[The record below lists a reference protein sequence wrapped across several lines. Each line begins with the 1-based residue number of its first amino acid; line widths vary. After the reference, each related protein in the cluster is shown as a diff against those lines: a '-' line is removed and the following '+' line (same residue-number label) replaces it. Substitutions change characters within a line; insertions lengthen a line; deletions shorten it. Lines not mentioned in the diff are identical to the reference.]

1 MARIQELQNQI
12 DQTQYWDAEATA
24 FEIRYF
30 GDEVC
35 LHYDGDENLYWEIT
49 FLTCY
54 RVQYETDAIWRTIP
68 HVKDMTRPQKCYYC
82 QRIDVF
88 PSKTE
93 GGFIDVEMDLSIMDI
108 QITCKDIVVT
118 QKQR

>member
-1 MARIQELQNQI
+1 MDRIQELQNQI
-12 DQTQYWDAEATA
+12 DQTCYWDAEATY
-24 FEIRYF
+24 FQINYF

-35 LHYDGDENLYWEIT
+35 LHFNADDNLYWEIT

-54 RVQYETDAIWRTIP
+54 RVQYETDATWRTIL
-68 HVKDMTRPQKCYYC
+68 HVKDMTRPQKGYYC

-93 GGFIDVEMDLSIMDI
+93 DGFIDVEMDLSIMDV

-118 QKQR
+118 QMHC

>member
-12 DQTQYWDAEATA
+12 DQTQYWDAAATA

-54 RVQYETDAIWRTIP
+54 RVQYETDATWRTIP
-68 HVKDMTRPQKCYYC
+68 HVKDMTWPQKCYYC